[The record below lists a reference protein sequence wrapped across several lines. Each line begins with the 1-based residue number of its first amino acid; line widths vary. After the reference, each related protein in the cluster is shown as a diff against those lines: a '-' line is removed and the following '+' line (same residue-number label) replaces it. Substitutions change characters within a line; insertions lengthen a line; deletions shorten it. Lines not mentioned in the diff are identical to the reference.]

1 MQSGCVRHTE
11 LPHTSRLFGDYL
23 YHFSQVARFY
33 AHDPGSPGS
42 FADAAREV
50 AFPDDRRAALVAA
63 LREQNPGG
71 ATLDSLAQPGTLAVV
86 TGQQVGL
93 FSGPA
98 YTIYKALTAVKLA
111 ASLTERGIPAVPVFW
126 LATEDHDFAEV
137 NHCWIFDSSNRPVSL
152 SVDGARGTQQPVGGI
167 RLKEP
172 PIGALKDSLAGLP
185 FGEAVAEL
193 VEESYGDGRTMGAAF
208 ADLLRRVLGGHALL
222 YFDPMH
228 PASRRLAA
236 PLLRKAILG
245 SADLK
250 ALVLDRNR
258 ELEAAGYHTQVHV
271 EPETSFF
278 FLLENGRRLTL
289 RRRQQEYVSKDR
301 RFSVEELAENAEH
314 LSPNAL
320 LRPVVQDAMLPTV
333 AYVGGPAELAYLA
346 QAQVLYRELL
356 GRMPVAVP
364 RAAFT
369 LLDGRAA
376 KLMERYD
383 LALHDLFHGEEPLK
397 EGIAEKLIPPAL
409 SGRFREAT
417 EATARELDR
426 VREELARFDPTLV
439 AALDKSRAKILY
451 QLSKAERK
459 TARETLRRDQRAADD
474 ASYLSR
480 LAYPSKHLQERFY
493 SILPFLARHGLDL
506 VGRLYQNVHLDCPD
520 HLLYPA

>member
-11 LPHTSRLFGDYL
+11 LPHTSRLFGDYV
-23 YHFSQVARFY
+23 YHFSRVAHYY
-33 AHDPGSPGS
+33 AHDPWGPGS
-42 FADAAREV
+42 FAEAAHEIV
-50 AFPDDRRAALVAA
+50 FPDDRRAALVDA
-63 LREQNPGG
+63 LREQNAGG
-71 ATLDSLAQPGTLAVV
+71 SALDRLAQAGTVAVV

-98 YTIYKALTAVKLA
+98 YTIFKALTAVKLA
-111 ASLTERGIPAVPVFW
+111 ASLSARGIPAVPVFW

-137 NHCWIFDSSNRPVSL
+137 NHCWTFDASNHPVSL
-152 SVDGARGTQQPVGGI
+152 SVDGALGTQQPVGGI
-167 RLKEP
+167 RLNEP
-172 PIGALKDSLAGLP
+172 PIRALKDSLADLP
-185 FGEAVAEL
+185 FSEPVAQMVEA
-193 VEESYGDGRTMGAAF
+193 SYGDGRTMGSAF
-208 ADLLRRVLGGHALL
+208 ADLLRRILGGHELL

-236 PLLRKAILG
+236 PLLRKAILS

-258 ELEAAGYHTQVHV
+258 ELEAAGYHAQVHV

-289 RRRQQEYVSKDR
+289 RRHKQEYVSKER
-301 RFSVEELAENAEH
+301 RFSVEELAEHAEH

-346 QAQVLYRELL
+346 QAEVLYRELL

-369 LLDGRAA
+369 ILDARAA

-383 LALHDLFHGEEPLK
+383 LRIEHLFHGEEPLK
-397 EGIAEKLIPPAL
+397 ERIAEKLIPPAL

-426 VREELARFDPTLV
+426 VREELARFDATLV

-459 TARETLRRDQRAADD
+459 TAREMLRRDQRAAAD

-480 LAYPSKHLQERFY
+480 LAYPNKHLQERFY

-506 VGRLYQNVHLDCPD
+506 VDRLYQNVHLDCPD
-520 HLLYPA
+520 HLLYLA